1 MIRSGVDARLI
12 ALGFGNFIIGTGTM
26 LVPGMLTTL
35 ARGFD
40 VEVPVAAQLIT
51 VYAFACCVGA
61 PLLASLTSRIDR
73 RLLLAGIMTVFAA
86 AHFAAALVTSIEAMA
101 ALRVLA
107 ATGAALFT
115 PQAAATL
122 GQIVPPERRGAALAS
137 VFLGWSI
144 ASVLG
149 LPLNAWIGLTFG
161 WQAGF
166 VLVGCGALLAAAGV
180 AATLPAGLHTAPVD
194 AAMWRR
200 LGEDRP
206 LMAAVSVTAIQS
218 AAQFAS
224 FSFLVPA
231 FKAFLN
237 AGPATISTLLAVFGA
252 MGLVGNLLAARL
264 LDRVGAP
271 RVVLAALVSMIAAQG
286 LWYFAPGSL
295 PLVVACLVLW
305 GLGCFSA
312 NSAQQ
317 ARLVGM
323 SPGLAPVTIALNSS
337 SIYLGQ
343 ALGTAAGAAVL
354 AASSG
359 TDGYARLALASLPMF
374 IAAIAVSRWSERH
387 RRAA

>member
-1 MIRSGVDARLI
+1 MDPRLL
-12 ALGFGNFIIGTGTM
+12 ALAFGNFIIGTGTM

-51 VYAFACCVGA
+51 VYAFACCIGA
-61 PLLASLTSRIDR
+61 PLLAALTSRFDR
-73 RLLLAGIMTVFAA
+73 RRLLAGIMAVFAA
-86 AHFAAALVTSIEAMA
+86 AHFAAALVSSLEAMA

-115 PQAAATL
+115 PQAAATI
-122 GQIVPPERRGAALAS
+122 GQLVPENRRGAALAS

-144 ASVLG
+144 ASVAG
-149 LPLNAWIGLTFG
+149 MPLNAWVGLTFG

-180 AATLPAGLHTAPVD
+180 AATLPTGLHTAPVD

-200 LGEDRP
+200 VGRNRP
-206 LMAAVSVTAIQS
+206 LMAILSVTAIQS
-218 AAQFAS
+218 AAQFTS
-224 FSFLVPA
+224 VSFLVPA
-231 FKAFLN
+231 FKAFLG

-252 MGLVGNLLAARL
+252 MGLVGSLLAARW
-264 LDRVGAP
+264 LDRVGSS
-271 RVVLAALVSMIAAQG
+271 RVVTAALVSMIAAQV
-286 LWYFAPGSL
+286 LWFFAPGSL
-295 PLVVACLVLW
+295 PLVLACLVLW

-312 NSAQQ
+312 NGAQQ
-317 ARLVGM
+317 ARLVDM
-323 SPGLAPVTIALNSS
+323 SPTLAPATIALNSS

-354 AASSG
+354 AASGG
-359 TDGYARLALASLPMF
+359 TEGYARLALAALPLF
-374 IAAIAVSRWSERH
+374 VAAIAVSHWADRRH
-387 RRAA
+387 RHA